1 MSEADKFTHFGYQ
14 QIPESEKATK
24 VREVFDSVVNRYDLM
39 NDLMS
44 FGIHRLWKQEAINLA
59 NVKHGQRVLDLAAGT
74 GDLSR
79 GFSKQVGS
87 TGWVIASDIN
97 AAMLQLGRN
106 RLTDQ
111 GIVNN
116 IDYVQ
121 ADAECL
127 PFATD
132 QFDCV
137 SISFGLRNLTH
148 KEQALNSMF
157 RVLRPGGCL
166 LILEFSR
173 PLYTPLSLA
182 YDFYSFQVL
191 PKIGWLVT
199 GDEDS
204 YRYLAESIR
213 VHPDQE
219 TLKMLLQQTGFE
231 RCDYANLTGGI
242 VAIHR
247 GYKP

>member
-1 MSEADKFTHFGYQ
+1 MSESSKTTHFGYQ
-14 QIPESEKATK
+14 KISEAEKSAK
-24 VREVFDSVVNRYDLM
+24 VRAVFDSVVDRYDLM

-44 FGIHRLWKQEAINLA
+44 FGIHRLWKQEAIALA
-59 NVKHGQRVLDLAAGT
+59 QIKPGQRVLDLATGT
-74 GDLSR
+74 GDLSL
-79 GFSKQVGS
+79 GFAKRVGA

-97 AAMLQLGRN
+97 AAMLQLGCN

-111 GIVNN
+111 GITGN
-116 IDYVQ
+116 IAYVQ
-121 ADAECL
+121 ADAERL
-127 PFATD
+127 PFANE

-137 SISFGLRNLTH
+137 TISFGLRNLTH
-148 KEQALNSMF
+148 KEQALAAML
-157 RVLRPGGCL
+157 RVLRPGGRL

-173 PLYTPLSLA
+173 PLYTPLQLA

-191 PKIGWLVT
+191 PRLGWLVT
-199 GDEDS
+199 GDDES

-219 TLKMLLQQTGFE
+219 ALKILLQQAGFVQ
-231 RCDYANLTGGI
+231 CDYINLTGGI

-247 GYKP
+247 GYKS